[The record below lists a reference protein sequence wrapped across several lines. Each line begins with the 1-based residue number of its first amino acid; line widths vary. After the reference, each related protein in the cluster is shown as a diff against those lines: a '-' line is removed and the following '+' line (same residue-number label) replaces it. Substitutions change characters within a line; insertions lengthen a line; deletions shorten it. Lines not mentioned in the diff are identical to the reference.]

1 MLKDQDDY
9 VITEID
15 FKNTPCP
22 SFRRHE
28 LLFTRTDL
36 IQGSPSTMKVYYLQV
51 GVELDGGKYCG
62 TLNPPLRGDSCKLYD
77 KTRFSF
83 KYLFNSIFLQYFTR
97 YPLRS
102 SFSLIY
108 FFYSSEHFP
117 FISIIL
123 FFSFFPP
130 FPILHTFRLLH
141 CPLFCSLH

>member
-1 MLKDQDDY
+1 MILK
-9 VITEID
+9 IP
-15 FKNTPCP
+15 PCP
-22 SFRRHE
+22 FFRRHE

-36 IQGSPSTMKVYYLQV
+36 ILGSPSTMKVYYLQV

-141 CPLFCSLH
+141 CPLFCTLH